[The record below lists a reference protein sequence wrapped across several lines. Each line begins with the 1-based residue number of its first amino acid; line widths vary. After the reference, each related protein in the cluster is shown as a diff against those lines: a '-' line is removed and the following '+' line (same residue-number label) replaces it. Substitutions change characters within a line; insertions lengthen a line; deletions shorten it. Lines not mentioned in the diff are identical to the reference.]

1 MGLIIFF
8 CNKPLVCSLSKSHC
22 WRNEISKTWYIGL
35 TIFWVLLLALCTPVV
50 FYYFYYC
57 QMCRLILP
65 SKLLYMKRIQCSNH
79 CSHYCEKIYIQ
90 STTSYILSPQN
101 SEWCQNDGFANK
113 HTNCMWIQ
121 RGWVMVL
128 MEY

>member
-8 CNKPLVCSLSKSHC
+8 CNKPLVCSLSQSHIADGM
-22 WRNEISKTWYIGL
+22 RFQRHDIL
-35 TIFWVLLLALCTPVV
+35 VLQFFGFVV
-50 FYYFYYC
+50 SSTYASCFYYSK
-57 QMCRLILP
+57 MCRLVLP
-65 SKLLYMKRIQCSNH
+65 SKLLYMKRTQCSNH
-79 CSHYCEKIYIQ
+79 CSHYCEKTYIQ
-90 STTSYILSPQN
+90 STTSYIFSQQN